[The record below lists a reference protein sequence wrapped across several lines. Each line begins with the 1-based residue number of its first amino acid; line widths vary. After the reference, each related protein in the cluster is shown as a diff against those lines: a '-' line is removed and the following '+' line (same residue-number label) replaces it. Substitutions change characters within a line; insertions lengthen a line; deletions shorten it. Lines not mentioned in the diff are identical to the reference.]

1 MKKLILLALFIVG
14 CVFGGF
20 PETITDI
27 DGNNINLKELVTNKT
42 VAVIMMRVPDC
53 PICYKQILRIIENFD
68 DFDGC
73 NETFLVLSPEP
84 IEKLRAVKETTQFP
98 FPFIVDNNLTIA
110 RSLDLLQS
118 ETEIL
123 PSILILNDKL
133 EVEWSQTG
141 RAGWYYGDTELMIH
155 LKCSGWIIN
164 LIKKLES
171 LFN

>member
-1 MKKLILLALFIVG
+1 MIRRLIILLLIVG
-14 CVFGGF
+14 CLFGRF

-27 DGNNINLKELVTNKT
+27 DGNNINLKELVTKKT
-42 VAVIMMRVPDC
+42 VAVIMMRAPDC
-53 PICYKQILRIIENFD
+53 PYCYKQILRIIENFD

-133 EVEWSQTG
+133 EIEWSQTG
-141 RAGWYYGDTELMIH
+141 RSPLYYGDTELKMH
-155 LKCSGWIIN
+155 LKCYGWITK
-164 LIKKLES
+164 LIKKFTA

>member
-1 MKKLILLALFIVG
+1 MIHRLFILLLIVG
-14 CVFGGF
+14 CLLGGL
-20 PETITDI
+20 PQTITDI
-27 DGNNINLKELVTNKT
+27 DAHNINLKELVTKKT
-42 VAVIMMRVPDC
+42 VAVIIMSPPDC
-53 PICYKQILRIIENFD
+53 PYCYKQILRIIENFD

-84 IEKLRAVKETTQFP
+84 IEKLRAVKELTQFP

-118 ETEIL
+118 ETEML

-133 EVEWSQTG
+133 EIEWSQTG
-141 RAGWYYGDTELMIH
+141 RSPLYYGDTELKMH
-155 LKCSGWIIN
+155 LKCYGWITK
-164 LIKKLES
+164 LIKKFTA